1 MKIDAILIFIL
12 LVAFAALIVGALIYM
27 GKRDNRREK
36 QQTAALTLDSP
47 PPPPG
52 MKNCFWCK
60 ASIPADAMICQHCG
74 RDNRKLMIQSQALSQ
89 IGVSLL
95 IIAAIVF
102 GLICLLSGGLGI
114 F

>member
-1 MKIDAILIFIL
+1 MKIDVILIFIL
-12 LVAFAALIVGALIYM
+12 LAAFAALIVGALIYM

-36 QQTAALTLDSP
+36 QQAAPTLDSP

-60 ASIPADAMICQHCG
+60 AEIPADAMVCQHCG
-74 RDNRKLMIQSQALSQ
+74 RDNRKSMIQSQALSQ
-89 IGVSLL
+89 IGVSML
-95 IIAAIVF
+95 IIAAIIFILLCVF
-102 GLICLLSGGLGI
+102 SGGLGI